1 MCHPCRALESLLVH
15 SEWRAEAIVQML
27 SLDGTE
33 GKAYAITSTQ
43 GEGPGKDPSK
53 WQALL
58 A

>member
-1 MCHPCRALESLLVH
+1 MLPCMAPTHCLVH
-15 SEWRAEAIVQML
+15 SSWRAEAIVQML
-27 SLDGTE
+27 SMDGTE
-33 GKAYAITSTQ
+33 GKAYAITSTE